1 MKTEMQT
8 SQAATPTFGELYG
21 GGLPTGRSLRSG
33 VVPGSPGVA
42 PESLPIDA
50 LDGVVFGRLV
60 ALEAEAPGFL
70 AELITEFESGIAR
83 RLSSLRDAVRAGDTE
98 GIEFAAHSIRGSCG
112 TVGAMRMAALANQLE
127 YGKPE
132 RRQVV
137 ALVRQLTLEW
147 DAVRRA
153 LDPVRPS

>member
-1 MKTEMQT
+1 MNTDTQQT
-8 SQAATPTFGELYG
+8 QPTTPAFGGLYG
-21 GGLPTGRSLRSG
+21 DAPLAERIARSG

-98 GIEFAAHSIRGSCG
+98 AIVFAAHSIRGSCG
-112 TVGAMRMAALANQLE
+112 TIGAMRMAALANHLE
-127 YGKPE
+127 YGKPG

-147 DAVRRA
+147 VAVRRA

>member
-33 VVPGSPGVA
+33 VVPGSPGVT

-70 AELITEFESGIAR
+70 AELIAEFESGIAR
-83 RLSSLRDAVRAGDTE
+83 RLSALRDAVRAGDTE

-112 TVGAMRMAALANQLE
+112 TVGAMRMAALANRLE
-127 YGKPE
+127 YEKPG

-153 LDPVRPS
+153 LDSVRPS